1 MGWRSTLGVAIAAA
15 AFAAGC
21 GGGGDDG
28 LAGQLEQPPAAKV
41 FALQGFQPSGKVAEN
56 TKTDVSFAIEQPS
69 GKPLTTYA
77 QGNGPHTGVHVL
89 YVRDDLSAIIHRH
102 PPVGADGRIDD
113 EVTFKSPGKYRVVV
127 DAYPAAS
134 GVQKNFQLF
143 DWVTVAGK
151 STAKPLPSFKQTQKV
166 DGYTVSI
173 EGKPDLKAV
182 TASLITITITDPEDK
197 PAKFTPYYGALAH
210 AIFFREGSLDY
221 FHTHVCAP
229 GTQGCTSTLGAT
241 QVTGTTEQQ
250 GVLKVGVL
258 VPVAGRWR
266 LFVQARA
273 DGHLLTAPFTLDVK

>member
-1 MGWRSTLGVAIAAA
+1 MGWRVLGVVLFAA
-15 AFAAGC
+15 AFAGC
-21 GGGGDDG
+21 GGGDGD

-41 FALQGFQPSGKVAEN
+41 FALEGFQPSGEISEGH
-56 TKTDVSFAIEQPS
+56 KTDVSFAIEQPS
-69 GKPLTTYA
+69 GKPLTAYA

-102 PPVGADGRIDD
+102 PPVGPDGKIDD
-113 EVTFKSPGKYRVVV
+113 QVTFKAPGKYRVVV
-127 DAYPAAS
+127 DAYPS
-134 GVQKNFQLF
+134 TGVQKNFQLF
-143 DWVTVAGK
+143 NWVTVAGK
-151 STAKPLPSFKQTQKV
+151 AQAKRLPAFAQTQKV

-173 EGKPDLKAV
+173 DGKPDLKAV
-182 TASLITITITDPEDK
+182 TASLITINITDPEGR

-241 QVTGTTEQQ
+241 QVTGTTEQA

-266 LFVQARA
+266 LFVQVRA
-273 DGHLLTAPFTLDVK
+273 DGHLITAPFTLDVK